1 MAKKPAKS
9 EGPKKRTRKSKQE
22 LLLEK
27 GVKGLT
33 HTESKLV
40 RAFRALGMKRGSLEA
55 AAEMAGISYA
65 HARRLMSRTE
75 LSEHIELKKIP
86 LQLGAVMDREERLRW
101 LSDMIRDPSVG
112 GRVQL
117 GAMEMLNKLTNEYRQ
132 PGDDPAN
139 PIHVKE
145 ESVVRVS
152 LEDRIKK
159 LKGGAVVDVD

>member
-1 MAKKPAKS
+1 
-9 EGPKKRTRKSKQE
+9 
-22 LLLEK
+22 
-27 GVKGLT
+27 
-33 HTESKLV
+33 
-40 RAFRALGMKRGSLEA
+40 MKRGSLEA

-117 GAMEMLNKLTNEYRQ
+117 GAMECSTSSRTNTASRATIPQ
-132 PGDDPAN
+132 T
-139 PIHVKE
+139 
-145 ESVVRVS
+145 
-152 LEDRIKK
+152 LFM
-159 LKGGAVVDVD
+159 